1 MQPPILCNRRSF
13 LKTTLLGSL
22 AVPLGFRAIAE
33 PSSAAGSKFILSS
46 PLTHSDWMLK
56 PNIAWGPEGVHH
68 MLDMCKECGWNK
80 IHWRV
85 TDGGRSLY
93 KSKLMKPMGK
103 WDDDSFWNPQSDA
116 DKAL

>member
-1 MQPPILCNRRSF
+1 A
-13 LKTTLLGSL
+13 LLGSAAL
-22 AVPLGFRAIAE
+22 PINFSTFGQNE
-33 PSSAAGSKFILSS
+33 KTSARKFILSA

-56 PNIAWGPEGVHH
+56 PNIAWGADGVHH

-80 IHWRV
+80 IFWRV

-93 KSKLMKPMGK
+93 KSKLMRPMGK

-116 DKAL
+116 DKALFHRYFPQT